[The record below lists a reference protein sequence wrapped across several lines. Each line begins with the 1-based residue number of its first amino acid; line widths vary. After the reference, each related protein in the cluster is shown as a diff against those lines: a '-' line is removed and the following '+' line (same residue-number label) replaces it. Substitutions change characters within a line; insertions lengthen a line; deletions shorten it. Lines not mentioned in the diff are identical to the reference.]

1 MQYLRL
7 FVFVAPLALASNVT
21 PVQKVIDMMED
32 MKEKGTKEMKEEQ
45 VQFAEFSQFCELTL
59 ADKARSIGD
68 ATDKIETLEAE
79 IAQAGSE
86 AERLGAEA
94 AQHAA
99 EAKAAQ
105 EEKTEATEVRSKER
119 ADFQT
124 THEDYTESIDAIGR
138 AMKAL
143 KEKKEVSLAQL
154 AATRTRV
161 SRMPT
166 EVADQIDALLA
177 TAKEEPSLLAEG
189 VGSQAPKPKTYEFQS
204 GGVISMLESLQDKFV
219 DERNTLE
226 TEEQAKKHAYELLA
240 QRLEAQSVQSDKEEQ
255 EKTQFKAKKMQ
266 TKASSTAELEETK
279 AEKESDVKYSTD
291 LKATCDKKASAFKV
305 RQQTRK
311 EELEAI
317 SKAQE
322 IISGGAVSG
331 NAKKHLPSLL
341 QQKAVTTV
349 TALAFLRSEH
359 AETGQR
365 GQRGQDQ
372 VARFLQQKA
381 TQLDSRMLSALAV
394 RVAADPLAKVKTMI
408 EQLVVKLNEQ
418 GKAEAT
424 KQAWCETE
432 LSTTKQT
439 QDTKSDGV
447 ESLTA
452 EMDQLKASI
461 AKLGDETTTLATELS
476 ELEAAMTKAADLR
489 TKEKEKNAVTIK
501 EAKEAQ
507 EAVAQALQVLKEFYA
522 KASDATALVQTKE
535 RAQRAQPEV
544 FGDEPYTGMGGESGG
559 VIGMMEVIESD
570 FARLEAETTSAEE
583 ASKKE
588 YDEFMEDSK
597 MDKASKE
604 AAVKQKTSK
613 KSSQAQELSAADGDL
628 QNTQKE
634 LDAANAYYEKLR
646 PDCVDTGK
654 SYAERKAQ
662 REQEMKDLKEALEML
677 ENV

>member
-1 MQYLRL
+1 
-7 FVFVAPLALASNVT
+7 
-21 PVQKVIDMMED
+21 MMED

-105 EEKTEATEVRSKER
+105 EEKSEATEVRSKER

-124 THEDYTESIDAIGR
+124 THQDYTESIDAIGR

-166 EVADQIDALLA
+166 EVAEQIDALLA

-189 VGSQAPKPKTYEFQS
+189 GSQAPKAKTYEFQS

-219 DERNTLE
+219 DERNSLE
-226 TEEQAKKHAYELLA
+226 SEEQAKKHAYELLA

-317 SKAQE
+317 SKAQD

-341 QQKAVTTV
+341 QQKAVS
-349 TALAFLRSEH
+349 ALAFLRSEH
-359 AETGQR
+359 TETGR

-381 TQLDSRMLSALAV
+381 TQLD
-394 RVAADPLAKVKTMI
+394 VAADPLAKVKTMI

-439 QDTKSDGV
+439 QDAKSDGV

-613 KSSQAQELSAADGDL
+613 KSP
-628 QNTQKE
+628 
-634 LDAANAYYEKLR
+634 R
-646 PDCVDTGK
+646 
-654 SYAERKAQ
+654 AERG
-662 REQEMKDLKEALEML
+662 RW
-677 ENV
+677 

>member
-105 EEKTEATEVRSKER
+105 EEKSEATEVRSKER

-124 THEDYTESIDAIGR
+124 THQDYTESIDAIGR

-166 EVADQIDALLA
+166 EVAEQIDALLA

-189 VGSQAPKPKTYEFQS
+189 GSQAPKAKTYEFQS

-219 DERNTLE
+219 DERNSLE
-226 TEEQAKKHAYELLA
+226 SEEQAKKHAYELLA

-317 SKAQE
+317 SKAQD

-341 QQKAVTTV
+341 QQKAVS
-349 TALAFLRSEH
+349 ALAFLRSEH
-359 AETGQR
+359 TETGR

-381 TQLDSRMLSALAV
+381 TQLD
-394 RVAADPLAKVKTMI
+394 VAADPLAKVKTMI

-439 QDTKSDGV
+439 QDAKSDGV

-613 KSSQAQELSAADGDL
+613 KSP
-628 QNTQKE
+628 
-634 LDAANAYYEKLR
+634 R
-646 PDCVDTGK
+646 
-654 SYAERKAQ
+654 AERG
-662 REQEMKDLKEALEML
+662 RW
-677 ENV
+677 

>member
-1 MQYLRL
+1 
-7 FVFVAPLALASNVT
+7 
-21 PVQKVIDMMED
+21 
-32 MKEKGTKEMKEEQ
+32 MKEEQ

-105 EEKTEATEVRSKER
+105 EEKSEATEVRSKER

-124 THEDYTESIDAIGR
+124 THQDYTESIDAIGR

-166 EVADQIDALLA
+166 EVAEQIDALLA

-189 VGSQAPKPKTYEFQS
+189 GSQAPKAKTYEFQS

-219 DERNTLE
+219 DERNSLE
-226 TEEQAKKHAYELLA
+226 SEEQAKKHAYELLA

-317 SKAQE
+317 SKAQD

-341 QQKAVTTV
+341 QQKAVS
-349 TALAFLRSEH
+349 ALAFLRSEH
-359 AETGQR
+359 TETGR

-439 QDTKSDGV
+439 QDAKSDGV

>member
-1 MQYLRL
+1 MG
-7 FVFVAPLALASNVT
+7 ALASNVT

-143 KEKKEVSLAQL
+143 KEKEVSLAQL

>member
-105 EEKTEATEVRSKER
+105 EEKSEATEVRSKER

-124 THEDYTESIDAIGR
+124 THQDYTESIDAIGR

-166 EVADQIDALLA
+166 EVAEQIDALLA

-189 VGSQAPKPKTYEFQS
+189 GSQAPKAKTYEFQS

-226 TEEQAKKHAYELLA
+226 SEEQAKKHAYELLA

-317 SKAQE
+317 SKAQD

-341 QQKAVTTV
+341 QQKAVT
-349 TALAFLRSEH
+349 ALAFLRSEH
-359 AETGQR
+359 AETGR

-439 QDTKSDGV
+439 QDAKSDGV

-461 AKLGDETTTLATELS
+461 AKLWDETTTLATELS

-522 KASDATALVQTKE
+522 KASDASALVQTKE

-654 SYAERKAQ
+654 SYSERKAQ

>member
-1 MQYLRL
+1 
-7 FVFVAPLALASNVT
+7 
-21 PVQKVIDMMED
+21 MMED

-45 VQFAEFSQFCELTL
+45 AQFAEFSQFCELTL

-535 RAQRAQPEV
+535 RAQPEV

-570 FARLEAETTSAEE
+570 FARLETETTSAEE

>member
-1 MQYLRL
+1 
-7 FVFVAPLALASNVT
+7 
-21 PVQKVIDMMED
+21 
-32 MKEKGTKEMKEEQ
+32 
-45 VQFAEFSQFCELTL
+45 
-59 ADKARSIGD
+59 
-68 ATDKIETLEAE
+68 
-79 IAQAGSE
+79 
-86 AERLGAEA
+86 
-94 AQHAA
+94 
-99 EAKAAQ
+99 
-105 EEKTEATEVRSKER
+105 
-119 ADFQT
+119 
-124 THEDYTESIDAIGR
+124 
-138 AMKAL
+138 
-143 KEKKEVSLAQL
+143 
-154 AATRTRV
+154 
-161 SRMPT
+161 
-166 EVADQIDALLA
+166 
-177 TAKEEPSLLAEG
+177 
-189 VGSQAPKPKTYEFQS
+189 
-204 GGVISMLESLQDKFV
+204 MLESLQDKFV
-219 DERNTLE
+219 DERNSLE
-226 TEEQAKKHAYELLA
+226 SEEQAKKHAYELLA
-240 QRLEAQSVQSDKEEQ
+240 QRLEAQSVQSEKEEQ

-317 SKAQE
+317 SKAQD

-341 QQKAVTTV
+341 QQKAVS
-349 TALAFLRSEH
+349 ALAFLRSEH
-359 AETGQR
+359 TETGR

-439 QDTKSDGV
+439 QDAKSDGV

-544 FGDEPYTGMGGESGG
+544 FRDEPYTGMGGESGG

-604 AAVKQKTSK
+604 AAVKQKDR
-613 KSSQAQELSAADGDL
+613 KS
-628 QNTQKE
+628 
-634 LDAANAYYEKLR
+634 
-646 PDCVDTGK
+646 V
-654 SYAERKAQ
+654 
-662 REQEMKDLKEALEML
+662 
-677 ENV
+677 V

>member
-365 GQRGQDQ
+365 GQDQ

>member
-1 MQYLRL
+1 
-7 FVFVAPLALASNVT
+7 
-21 PVQKVIDMMED
+21 
-32 MKEKGTKEMKEEQ
+32 

-86 AERLGAEA
+86 AERLKAEA

-105 EEKTEATEVRSKER
+105 EEKSEATEVRSKER
-119 ADFQT
+119 ADYQT
-124 THEDYTESIDAIGR
+124 THQDYTESIDAIGR

-143 KEKKEVSLAQL
+143 KENKKEVSLAQL
-154 AATRTRV
+154 ATTRQRV
-161 SRMPT
+161 GRMPT

-189 VGSQAPKPKTYEFQS
+189 GSQAPKPKTYEFQS

-226 TEEQAKKHAYELLA
+226 SEEQAKKHAFELLA
-240 QRLEAQSVQSDKEEQ
+240 QRLEAQAVQSNKEEQ

-317 SKAQE
+317 SKAQA

-331 NAKKHLPSLL
+331 SAKKHLPSLL
-341 QQKAVTTV
+341 QQKAVT
-349 TALAFLRSEH
+349 ALAFLRSEH
-359 AETGQR
+359 AETVR

-381 TQLDSRMLSALAV
+381 TMLDSRMLSALAV

-439 QDTKSDGV
+439 QDAKSEAVD
-447 ESLTA
+447 SLTA

-461 AKLGDETTTLATELS
+461 AKLGDETTTLAAELS
-476 ELEAAMTKAADLR
+476 ELETAMTKATDLR
-489 TKEKEKNAVTIK
+489 AKEKEKNAVTIK

-522 KASDATALVQTKE
+522 KASDATALVQTK
-535 RAQRAQPEV
+535 ATATPEV

-588 YDEFMEDSK
+588 FDEFMEDSK

-662 REQEMKDLKEALEML
+662 REQEMKDLNEALEML
-677 ENV
+677 ENA

>member
-1 MQYLRL
+1 MRVSARSQPFLAMQYLRL

-105 EEKTEATEVRSKER
+105 EEKSEATEVRSKER

-124 THEDYTESIDAIGR
+124 THQDYTESIDAIGR

-166 EVADQIDALLA
+166 EVAEQIDALLA

-189 VGSQAPKPKTYEFQS
+189 GSQAPKAKTYEFQS

-219 DERNTLE
+219 DERNSLE
-226 TEEQAKKHAYELLA
+226 SEEQAKKHAYELLA

-317 SKAQE
+317 SKAQD

-341 QQKAVTTV
+341 QQKAVS
-349 TALAFLRSEH
+349 ALAFLRSEH
-359 AETGQR
+359 TETGR

-381 TQLDSRMLSALAV
+381 TQLD
-394 RVAADPLAKVKTMI
+394 VAADPLAKVKTMI

-439 QDTKSDGV
+439 QDAKSDGV

-613 KSSQAQELSAADGDL
+613 KSP
-628 QNTQKE
+628 
-634 LDAANAYYEKLR
+634 R
-646 PDCVDTGK
+646 
-654 SYAERKAQ
+654 AERG
-662 REQEMKDLKEALEML
+662 RW
-677 ENV
+677 